1 MGRFT
6 IPREELMRSGHVA
19 CQGCGAAH
27 AMRYALKVMGPKT
40 IVSIPAC
47 CWAVIP
53 GIWPSRVLDV
63 PLMYSAFEVTGASV
77 SGIRAALDV
86 LGRDDV
92 QVMGWAGDGGTADIG
107 IQALSGMVERGTDA
121 IYVMYDNE
129 AYMNTG
135 IQRSSSTP
143 VGAWTTTTPVGR
155 TQFWEAD
162 EKKDMAEILIAH
174 KAPYVATANIA
185 YPEDMIRKFERAKEI
200 RGPKFIQVFAPC
212 PTGWRADP
220 SKTIEIARMA
230 VSTWSRLD
238 GRTMEP
244 SDLPLL
250 EEISTSMRPILP
262 VFWSSLRSSSS
273 PSSPSVC
280 PNIAPTTSGFSTT
293 PSVVI
298 LAVITY
304 FVVFGSMFIIP
315 PSENQHAPLHA
326 NGRCTG
332 LSPDRVS
339 GERE

>member
-230 VSTWSRLD
+230 VSTHLWPLYEVDHGVYTINMKPRKTPFEHYVLAQ
-238 GRTMEP
+238 GRFRHLTKEFIENWERNV
-244 SDLPLL
+244 DTYWETLL
-250 EEISTSMRPILP
+250 EK
-262 VFWSSLRSSSS
+262 
-273 PSSPSVC
+273 
-280 PNIAPTTSGFSTT
+280 
-293 PSVVI
+293 
-298 LAVITY
+298 
-304 FVVFGSMFIIP
+304 
-315 PSENQHAPLHA
+315 
-326 NGRCTG
+326 
-332 LSPDRVS
+332 
-339 GERE
+339 ERFTRELVEKG